1 MDAVKSSKTARLG
14 WRIIRVTTVICIVSI
29 ALITYGLHAIKKAE
43 NRIAIN
49 SDNVQSIEVI
59 NIVGLAAS
67 AKLVTRTEDIERICE
82 VFNTVEMMK
91 CKEPENVPAVL
102 GGPHIQF
109 LFNFPSGTSKQYMY
123 VSGRYLITDF
133 YDRTASRADYAA
145 DTIYLIYSDEFG
157 ELWNLD
163 YEEREQMWSSEENQF
178 EDKKN

>member
-1 MDAVKSSKTARLG
+1 MDAMKSSKTARLG
-14 WRIIRVTTVICIVSI
+14 WRIVYAIAVICIAAI
-29 ALITYGLHAIKKAE
+29 ALIVYRLHVMEKAE

-67 AKLVTRTEDIERICE
+67 AKFVTHTEDIERICE

-91 CKEPENVPAVL
+91 CREPKNVPVVL
-102 GGPHIQF
+102 GDPHIQF

-123 VSGRYLITDF
+123 VSGRYLVTDF

-145 DTIYLIYSDEFG
+145 DTIYLIYSDEFE
-157 ELWNLD
+157 ELWKLD
-163 YEEREQMWSSEENQF
+163 YEEREQWWSSEENQF